1 MRSRRSGA
9 KVTLA
14 TTCKTRRRSPPVHG
28 WLQPSAD
35 RGGLSVGGRVP
46 SPLTGAAVQSYL
58 RRPPDHCYG
67 NKKVIDTLHAVP
79 SDRDLRDRSE
89 MIQQILEFCSSD
101 ATAYWLVLGS
111 DLAIALAYFAI
122 PVTMAVV
129 LRHRGDDIPYPWLWL
144 LFVTFIVACG
154 LTHLVH
160 VWSAVMGPGYLQVHA
175 LIGAFTAAASVGTA
189 VAFIF
194 ILPQIRDL
202 PSPAQQQARL
212 QKLVAERTEQKDI
225 LIREIHHRI
234 GNQLQ
239 IVS

>member
-1 MRSRRSGA
+1 
-9 KVTLA
+9 
-14 TTCKTRRRSPPVHG
+14 
-28 WLQPSAD
+28 
-35 RGGLSVGGRVP
+35 
-46 SPLTGAAVQSYL
+46 
-58 RRPPDHCYG
+58 
-67 NKKVIDTLHAVP
+67 
-79 SDRDLRDRSE
+79 

-129 LRHRGDDIPYPWLWL
+129 LRDRRDDIPYPWLWL

-160 VWSAVMGPGYLQVHA
+160 VWSAVTGSGYLQVHA
-175 LIGAFTAAASVGTA
+175 FIGAFTAAASVGTA
-189 VAFIF
+189 IAFIF

-202 PSPAQQQARL
+202 PSPAQQRAKL
-212 QKLVAERTEQKDI
+212 QELVAERTKQKDI

-239 IVS
+239 IISSLINIEERRTEDRICRDALERIKAEVRKMTAEHRRKSIGDYLDEAHRSEAAVTPLPVSASTPHPDFSP